1 LVETKTCIK
10 FATQIRNKRTIVLV
24 DKDFF
29 HRYTDIATILSDP
42 VKRVLWRTTTP
53 TSFLLAGVFLYV
65 QKSRSENILKAV
77 RKGFV
82 QSGNTELKVWGG
94 TAAML
99 RWADTK
105 SFHSI
110 GERS

>member
-1 LVETKTCIK
+1 MDAKASSQ
-10 FATQIRNKRTIVLV
+10 FTQRIPVSRFVLRV
-24 DKDFF
+24 FF
-29 HRYTDIATILSDP
+29 YTS
-42 VKRVLWRTTTP
+42 
-53 TSFLLAGVFLYV
+53 
-65 QKSRSENILKAV
+65 KSHVSENILKAV

-110 GERS
+110 GKRS

>member
-1 LVETKTCIK
+1 MRKHHRSLHKEYLRVVPSCGC
-10 FATQIRNKRTIVLV
+10 FFIR
-24 DKDFF
+24 
-29 HRYTDIATILSDP
+29 P
-42 VKRVLWRTTTP
+42 
-53 TSFLLAGVFLYV
+53 
-65 QKSRSENILKAV
+65 KSRSENILKAV